1 MCCMYVK
8 SRFMTEE
15 KMKKIYQKNLQK
27 HLGLLILFVVHLLRI
42 QKLMQTRNTDYIY
55 KNGLD

>member
-1 MCCMYVK
+1 MK
-8 SRFMTEE
+8 EE